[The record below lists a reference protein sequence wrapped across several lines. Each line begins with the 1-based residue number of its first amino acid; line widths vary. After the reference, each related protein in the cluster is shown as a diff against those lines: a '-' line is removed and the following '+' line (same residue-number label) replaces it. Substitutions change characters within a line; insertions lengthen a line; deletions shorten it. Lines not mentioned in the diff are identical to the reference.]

1 MKTQTT
7 MRRMILKYLL
17 RIILH
22 WIGFWSLVHGQKFC
36 THTNTHQ
43 MQCAKANETKR
54 SERRMTKNW
63 TKEFESEQERERA
76 HAFLF
81 ILIGVFSVLLG
92 VACVRAGVVRAR
104 KKFVSIC

>member
-54 SERRMTKNW
+54 KKND
-63 TKEFESEQERERA
+63 QELDKRIRERA
-76 HAFLF
+76 REGESACIF
-81 ILIGVFSVLLG
+81 IYFDWRV
-92 VACVRAGVVRAR
+92 
-104 KKFVSIC
+104 